1 MKPTLKFAPRFFMKS
16 IFMKSAFVKSV
27 SLKNILANALVSIGM
42 AAGVVALTTSIS
54 AQAQTAN
61 SLQDLYQ
68 QINKEV
74 TAEAT
79 HNTEREQRFRA
90 AAGEQQAMLAEVQG
104 KLAAQEKLRAEM
116 QLVFDANETQ
126 LAELST
132 QLDKR
137 TGNLGEL
144 FGVFRQMAG
153 DTQQMLFDSVISV
166 EHPERIA
173 LLESLAETKE
183 VPTITQMQQLWSLM
197 LQEISLSGSVSRFE
211 TTVIKPDGEAYT
223 APVTRVGTFNIVADD
238 KYLNYVAD
246 SQQLVEL
253 ARQPSGAIRATAA
266 DLSEA
271 SGDTSVGFALDP
283 SRGALLGLLVQ
294 SPSFMERVDQGQE
307 VGYAIIAL
315 GFIGLLVVLER
326 MIKLGRVSA
335 LMKKQLKDMDHAAN
349 DNPLGRMM
357 LAYYENKHLKD
368 LDVLSKKLDEV
379 IFKDLAELRKGL
391 STIKVL
397 AAIAPLMGLLGTV
410 TGMIGTFQAITLF
423 GAGDPKLM
431 AGGISQALVTTVQG
445 LVVAIPLLLS
455 SNMLSSRAQQLSK
468 VIGEQASGMIAEKAV
483 DIAQSKA

>member
-1 MKPTLKFAPRFFMKS
+1 MKPTVKIARN
-16 IFMKSAFVKSV
+16 IFC
-27 SLKNILANALVSIGM
+27 NALISLGM
-42 AAGVVALTTSIS
+42 VAGAVLLTSSLS
-54 AQAQTAN
+54 AHAQQP
-61 SLQDLYQ
+61 SLQELYQ
-68 QINKEV
+68 QISKEV

-90 AAGEQQAMLAEVQG
+90 AAGEQQAMLSDVQT
-104 KLAAQEKLRAEM
+104 KLATQEKLRAEM

-173 LLESLAETKE
+173 LLESLAQTKE

-197 LQEISLSGSVSRFE
+197 LQEISLSGSVHKFE
-211 TTVIKPDGEAYT
+211 TSVVKPSGESYT
-223 APVTRVGTFNIVADD
+223 TPVTRVGTFNIVAGD
-238 KYLNYVAD
+238 KYLNYVPD
-246 SQQLVEL
+246 TQQLVEL
-253 ARQPSGAIRATAA
+253 ARQPSGSVRSSADKLSGSAA
-266 DLSEA
+266 GTE
-271 SGDTSVGFALDP
+271 VGFALDP

-294 SPSFMERVDQGQE
+294 SPSFMERVSQGKQ
-307 VGYAIIAL
+307 VGYAIILL
-315 GFIGLLVVLER
+315 GIIGMMIVIER
-326 MIKLGRVSA
+326 LIKLSRISA
-335 LMKKQLKDMDHAAN
+335 LMKKQLKDMDHASN
-349 DNPLGRMM
+349 DNPLGRML

-368 LDVLSKKLDEV
+368 LDVLGKKLDEV

-391 STIKVL
+391 STVKVL

-423 GAGDPKLM
+423 GTGDPKLM
-431 AGGISQALVTTVQG
+431 AGGISQALITTVQG

-455 SNMLSSRAQQLSK
+455 SNILSSRAQQLSK

-483 DIAQSKA
+483 DIATAKA

>member
-1 MKPTLKFAPRFFMKS
+1 MKPTLKFARH
-16 IFMKSAFVKSV
+16 
-27 SLKNILANALVSIGM
+27 ILSNA
-42 AAGVVALTTSIS
+42 AAGLALTASAVVLSTAVG
-54 AQAQTAN
+54 AQAQTGDALKN
-61 SLQDLYQ
+61 LYQ

-90 AAGEQQAMLAEVQG
+90 AAGEQQAMLADVQN

-116 QLVFDANETQ
+116 QSVFDANENE

-173 LLESLAETKE
+173 LLQSLAETKE

-197 LQEISLSGSVSRFE
+197 LQEVSLSGTVSRFE
-211 TTVIKPDGEAYT
+211 TTVVKPSGESYK
-223 APVTRVGTFNIVADD
+223 APVTRVGTFNIVSGD
-238 KYLNYVAD
+238 KYLNYVSD

-253 ARQPSGAIRATAA
+253 ARQPGGSIRSTAA
-266 DLSEA
+266 DLSKSA
-271 SGDTSVGFALDP
+271 GDTSVGFALDP

-294 SPSFMERVDQGQE
+294 SPSFMERVDQGQQ

-315 GFIGLLVVLER
+315 GIIGLLVVLER
-326 MIKLGRVSA
+326 MIKLGRISA
-335 LMKKQLKDMDHAAN
+335 LMKKQLKDMEHPAN

>member
-1 MKPTLKFAPRFFMKS
+1 MKPTLKFTRN
-16 IFMKSAFVKSV
+16 IFC
-27 SLKNILANALVSIGM
+27 NAV
-42 AAGVVALTTSIS
+42 AGLTMTAGIVALTTTMSVH
-54 AQAQTAN
+54 AQTGDALKN
-61 SLQDLYQ
+61 LYQ

-90 AAGEQQAMLAEVQG
+90 AAGEQQAMLTEVQS

-116 QLVFDANETQ
+116 QAVFDTNENE

-197 LQEISLSGSVSRFE
+197 LQEVSLSGTVSRFE
-211 TTVIKPDGEAYT
+211 TSVVKPSGESYK
-223 APVTRVGTFNIVADD
+223 APVTRVGTFNIVSGD
-238 KYLNYVAD
+238 KYLNYVSD
-246 SQQLVEL
+246 SQKLVEL
-253 ARQPSGAIRATAA
+253 ARQPSGSIRSTAA
-266 DLSEA
+266 NLSKSTGNAE
-271 SGDTSVGFALDP
+271 VGFALDP

-307 VGYAIIAL
+307 VGYAIMIL
-315 GFIGLLVVLER
+315 GLIGFLVVLER
-326 MIKLGRVSA
+326 MIKLSRVSA
-335 LMKKQLKDMDHAAN
+335 LMKKQLKDMEHASN

-391 STIKVL
+391 STIKVF

-410 TGMIGTFQAITLF
+410 TGMIATFQAITLF

-468 VIGEQASGMIAEKAV
+468 IIGEQATGMIAEKAV
-483 DIAQSKA
+483 DIAQSKV